1 MKNRAQKL
9 KKIFRLRKALV
20 KIKKICLIDVIK
32 NRSAVKSYIAGTNT
46 HFPMRK

>member
-32 NRSAVKSYIAGTNT
+32 SRSVKSYIAGTNT